1 MTGLPCLEDTM
12 RKILKTNDAMKIFVL
27 NLPFNAVSPQPD
39 PEFLDVIGTKLLR
52 VFLLAINSHFD

>member
-1 MTGLPCLEDTM
+1 M
-12 RKILKTNDAMKIFVL
+12 RKILNTNDAIKIFVL